1 MPKAHRSRRARLAAL
16 SAQLRREG
24 WTWSQIARRIQAD
37 EHINARV
44 ALRLAHGWTQEEVAQ
59 RWNDLF
65 PSSNGSAG
73 ITNQNISS
81 WENWP
86 ESGHEPSLKTLKR
99 LAQVYQCDVGDLI
112 DDGDFSHLDET
123 HQQADLAHAPAG
135 EDATVH
141 GDALLTVRDPDT
153 VRCAPAL
160 SCGEGVSVMA
170 NGPAAEDISLLL
182 PYLNEVSTLGRLPLT
197 SARDREYAYDNIS
210 QLLARWADTVK
221 RRELLRILGTAASY
235 VAAVPLLRDL
245 GADEQQRA
253 ASSLALPSRIDSAT
267 IGHIEAVLWHCK
279 RQDDLLGP
287 QTALHTV
294 VAERDVIRWL
304 LPDCPGPFRPRLL
317 SALSHA
323 SRMAGWLCFDLGDYH
338 GAWLYYDQA
347 RAAAHEARNSALAAQ
362 VLCNMSHLATWQGTP
377 RLGIDHAV
385 AAQGWARQTDDLP
398 LRAYAHQVAARAYAA
413 DGGQESTDT
422 HVLRELGYA
431 EECLAGSHDD
441 NSIAHFNG
449 PAQLASDEGLCYLL
463 LGQSDTSASKSSDS
477 LELLDR
483 SFVRNAA
490 FTMLTLGQAH
500 LQGKVIPEAAIVISD
515 AAELAMQNRSVRLT
529 GEMRTAVRSLAPWN
543 DVKEVRELTER
554 CQAAG
559 ILSS

>member
-1 MPKAHRSRRARLAAL
+1 
-16 SAQLRREG
+16 
-24 WTWSQIARRIQAD
+24 
-37 EHINARV
+37 
-44 ALRLAHGWTQEEVAQ
+44 
-59 RWNDLF
+59 
-65 PSSNGSAG
+65 
-73 ITNQNISS
+73 
-81 WENWP
+81 
-86 ESGHEPSLKTLKR
+86 
-99 LAQVYQCDVGDLI
+99 
-112 DDGDFSHLDET
+112 
-123 HQQADLAHAPAG
+123 
-135 EDATVH
+135 
-141 GDALLTVRDPDT
+141 
-153 VRCAPAL
+153 
-160 SCGEGVSVMA
+160 
-170 NGPAAEDISLLL
+170 
-182 PYLNEVSTLGRLPLT
+182 
-197 SARDREYAYDNIS
+197 
-210 QLLARWADTVK
+210 
-221 RRELLRILGTAASY
+221 
-235 VAAVPLLRDL
+235 
-245 GADEQQRA
+245 
-253 ASSLALPSRIDSAT
+253 
-267 IGHIEAVLWHCK
+267 
-279 RQDDLLGP
+279 
-287 QTALHTV
+287 
-294 VAERDVIRWL
+294 
-304 LPDCPGPFRPRLL
+304 
-317 SALSHA
+317 
-323 SRMAGWLCFDLGDYH
+323 
-338 GAWLYYDQA
+338 
-347 RAAAHEARNSALAAQ
+347 
-362 VLCNMSHLATWQGTP
+362 MSHLATWQGTP